1 MDLMQTDNETRKKAL
16 VDELGGPNPDILAGN
31 TGVSGGI
38 GALGGTPSPD
48 PIVAPQADPIPASAI
63 QSTAPVADY
72 GRLMGYDAGRL
83 GDPNKHDFKY
93 DTGRTLS
100 QFDPRQGITP
110 DVLAALN
117 KLDYGTFSG
126 SGDKLSLSG
135 AKNAKDAADFA
146 NQDWIGA
153 YKAQNDATKWNFGGG
168 GAAPAPAPAPSGG
181 GGLFSG
187 STISPMLQGNAQD
200 GINQALSNI
209 GGLAD
214 STRLR
219 ELIKALGGQA

>member
-1 MDLMQTDNETRKKAL
+1 MDLMQNDNELRKKSL

-31 TGVSGGI
+31 TGVSGGL
-38 GALGGTPSPD
+38 GALGGTPEPAA
-48 PIVAPQADPIPASAI
+48 PAPAPVAPAAGPS
-63 QSTAPVADY
+63 APVADY
-72 GRLMGYDAGRL
+72 GRLMGYDAGKL

-181 GGLFSG
+181 GGLFGG

-209 GGLAD
+209 GGLAN
-214 STRLR
+214 SSRLQ